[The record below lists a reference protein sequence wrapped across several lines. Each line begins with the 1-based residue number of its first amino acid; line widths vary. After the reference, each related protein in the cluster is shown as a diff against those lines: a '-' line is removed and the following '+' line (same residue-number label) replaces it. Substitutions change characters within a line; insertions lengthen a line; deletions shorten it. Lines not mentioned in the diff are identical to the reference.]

1 MKLLLTKT
9 PSLLGFSSS
18 IKKMLCVFLVAT
30 MFFNG
35 FVPKSQEIKSNF
47 FAALNCVIH
56 SAMFQVFSQCSEAV
70 TVMSSRI
77 ADELFKLFTAEAGS
91 TKPQNKEESNNQT
104 PIPVNTST
112 DSGII
117 TQRTIT
123 EHSQFY
129 IAKTTVMY
137 ISYIVVSKLYRLYN
151 NLKVDPSSSSSSM
164 MYMLLMILFGIYT
177 VRIKD
182 VVNNNIL
189 KNNIGNR
196 NRLA

>member
-1 MKLLLTKT
+1 
-9 PSLLGFSSS
+9 
-18 IKKMLCVFLVAT
+18 MLCVFLVAT

-104 PIPVNTST
+104 PVPVNTST
-112 DSGII
+112 DSGIV

-123 EHSQFY
+123 EQSQFY

-196 NRLA
+196 DRLA